1 MFIQQLLNGLSVGS
15 IYALMAV
22 GYSLVYSLLNF
33 TNFAHSLAVT
43 FGAFAAYFIMSLC
56 VENIYVGIML
66 AIVMGGVLS
75 MIIEQVSYRPLLK
88 KNVKRI
94 YLLIAGLGTM
104 TVGENLMIIFFTSR
118 FRSYPINFSTDMVK
132 IFGASVGQVDLIIFI
147 LSVLALIIVE
157 ILIRKTRFG
166 LAIRGASYDLNT
178 AAIMG
183 VNTQKLILFVFLL
196 AGTLAG
202 LAGAF
207 LGAKYTA
214 YPALGSTM
222 TNKAFVS
229 AVLGGLGSIPGA
241 VLGALILGVGET
253 MISGYIS
260 SSLRDL
266 FAFALLII
274 VLIVKPNGLMGK
286 LSDDKA

>member
-118 FRSYPINFSTDMVK
+118 FRSYPVNFSTDMVK

>member
-43 FGAFAAYFIMSLC
+43 FGAFAAYFMMTLC
-56 VENIYVGIML
+56 FENLYVGIVF
-66 AIVMGGVLS
+66 AIVLGGILS
-75 MIIEQVSYRPLLK
+75 MIIEQISYRPLLK

-118 FRSYPINFSTDMVK
+118 FRSYPVNFSTDMVK
-132 IFGASVGQVDLIIFI
+132 IFGASVGQVDLIIFL
-147 LSVLALIIVE
+147 LSVLALIVVE

-166 LAIRGASYDLNT
+166 LAIRGASFDLNT